1 MSPWISVAWCSATG
15 YIASSKYPYQGQIAR
30 ALGADDVVDASAD
43 DLVDRI
49 GALAGSRVLKVPSG
63 GAILTDGAPLIHD
76 TVTNPASMDLAL
88 RTVRPG
94 GKIVLLGIPSAL
106 NDLDWSVAVVREV
119 QLAGSLMY
127 GNEVFDGGRK
137 STFARALDFLR
148 SRRVDLRAI
157 QPRTYP
163 GAWLTPEL
171 RPPRHSTWLITI
183 DRRASA
189 CENATGSADV
199 HLGGCFASASS
210 FGSVPQPG
218 VSGRC
223 RWLSL
228 MSGTTVKSS

>member
-1 MSPWISVAWCSATG
+1 
-15 YIASSKYPYQGQIAR
+15 
-30 ALGADDVVDASAD
+30 
-43 DLVDRI
+43 
-49 GALAGSRVLKVPSG
+49 
-63 GAILTDGAPLIHD
+63 
-76 TVTNPASMDLAL
+76 MDLAL

-163 GAWLTPEL
+163 IARYQEAL
-171 RPPRHSTWLITI
+171 SDASIKK
-183 DRRASA
+183 DRDAIKLS
-189 CENATGSADV
+189 
-199 HLGGCFASASS
+199 FA
-210 FGSVPQPG
+210 F
-218 VSGRC
+218 
-223 RWLSL
+223 
-228 MSGTTVKSS
+228 